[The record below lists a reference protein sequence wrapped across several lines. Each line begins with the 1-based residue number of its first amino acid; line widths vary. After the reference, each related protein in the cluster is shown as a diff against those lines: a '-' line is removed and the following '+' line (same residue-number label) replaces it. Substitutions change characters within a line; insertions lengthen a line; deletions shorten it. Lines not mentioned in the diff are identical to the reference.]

1 MLIQEVEMQQLLP
14 EGQWLQKKTVP
25 LLVCLCFYQAQQQL
39 TSCKEDRK
47 QLEPRAACSF
57 SIILSFILS

>member
-25 LLVCLCFYQAQQQL
+25 LLVCLCFYQLTMSLCTPLFLMVQKCLQL
-39 TSCKEDRK
+39 GYKCVA
-47 QLEPRAACSF
+47 P
-57 SIILSFILS
+57 